1 MTLHEEK
8 SNKIV
13 KPSYRLIY
21 DNYYGSYMH
30 KAPVASHNYIHNADM
45 WNIAEVDN
53 KFGLIDNKGNIIPIE
68 YDSINTTIYYSN
80 SFSSVGSYLLFLVI
94 VKKNNKYGLIS
105 IKQQNLFIEYK
116 VLFEPVFDSINKIEN
131 FSMFE
136 VVQDNKLGRLD
147 NFGNYIFEPKYEF
160 IYEISLAN
168 NFRTDLFF
176 KFKIDNKYGLADYKG
191 NTMLPA
197 IYDEIHDFKLIDDKK
212 IDVYGRMNNDNCI
225 AKVKLNGK
233 YGYVDLNMNTVI
245 TPVFDDIHSFKKF
258 KTYTK
263 KSIFLAVV
271 KSDDKYG
278 IIDINEKLV
287 IKPTFYNMKS
297 MVLYE
302 SWTKLIFQQDGTN
315 KMAFIS
321 NNGDCKIVCD
331 SIEQYESQ
339 LFIIKNKENYGLL
352 NKAGDIVLPVK
363 YDYIENHAEN
373 MNFIK
378 VGLNNKYGCALLNG
392 ELVLDVIYDEIT
404 YIFCNKIFARIKLG
418 NEYKLVDSYRN
429 FVVDIIHIK
438 APTEAQQLE
447 AINYD
452 AHLIKYIK
460 NPIEKVQLQ
469 AIKQDANFIR
479 NIDSPTEI
487 AALEAINKNPS
498 LIKYIKNP
506 TEKVQLQAVSYE
518 GSLIK
523 FIDKPCESVLR
534 NVNVKAYLQN
544 EEINLNSNLKYEIPE
559 YEKDEIRYL

>member
-13 KPSYRLIY
+13 QPSYRLIY

-30 KAPVASHNYIHNADM
+30 KAPVTSHNYVSNADM
-45 WNIAEVDN
+45 WNIVEVDN
-53 KFGLIDNKGNIIPIE
+53 KFGLMDNKGYIIPID

-80 SFSSVGSYLLFLVI
+80 FFSSVGSYLLFLVI
-94 VKKNNKYGLIS
+94 VQKNNKYGLVS
-105 IKQQNLFIEYK
+105 IKKQNLFIECK
-116 VLFEPVFDSINKIEN
+116 VLFEPIFDSINKIEN

-136 VVQDNKLGRLD
+136 VMQDNKLGRLD
-147 NFGNYIFEPKYEF
+147 NFGNYIFQPKYEF
-160 IYEISLAN
+160 IYEISLPN

-176 KFKIDNKYGLADYKG
+176 KFKIHNKYGLADYKG
-191 NTMLPA
+191 NIMLQA
-197 IYDEIHDFKLIDDKK
+197 IYDEIHDFELIDNKN
-212 IDVYGRMNNDNCI
+212 IDIYGKMNKDNCI

-233 YGYVDLNMNTVI
+233 HGYIDLNMNTVI

-271 KSDDKYG
+271 KLDDKYG
-278 IIDINEKLV
+278 LININEKLV

-302 SWTKLIFQQDGTN
+302 SWTKLIFQQDGIN
-315 KMAFIS
+315 KIAFIS
-321 NNGDCKIVCD
+321 KNGDCKIICD
-331 SIEQYESQ
+331 NIAQYGRQ
-339 LFIIKNKENYGLL
+339 LFIIKCNDKYGLI
-352 NKAGDIVLPVK
+352 NNAGDILLPVK
-363 YDYIENHAEN
+363 YDYIENHKEN

-378 VGLNNKYGCALLNG
+378 VGLNNKYGCALLHG

-404 YIFCNKIFARIKLG
+404 YVFCNKIFARIKLG
-418 NEYKLVDSYRN
+418 NEYKLVDSDRN
-429 FVVDIIHIK
+429 FVIDIIHLK
-438 APTEAQQLE
+438 APNEAQQLE

-460 NPIEKVQLQ
+460 SPIEKVQLEV
-469 AIKQDANFIR
+469 IKQDANFIR
-479 NIDSPTEI
+479 NIDNPTEI
-487 AALEAINKNPS
+487 VALEAINKNPS

-506 TEKVQLQAVSYE
+506 TEKVQLEAVSYE

-534 NVNVKAYLQN
+534 HVNVKTYLQN
-544 EEINLNSNLKYEIPE
+544 QEINLNSNLKYEIPE
-559 YEKDEIRYL
+559 YEEDEIRYL